1 MKLKLALVLL
11 FLAQP
16 AFAQESQLELDTSKF
31 PEWMVAPAKYKA
43 DQMVYADWEKVQSS
57 GAKAFE
63 AFEYGKAETLLKQAV
78 VMAQDIGPGDIRIAK
93 SPGDLGRLLELRG
106 RFDEAEPLLEQE
118 LYLKERAIGQD
129 YPKLIPNMEDLIRFY
144 LVNGTRDKAGPLTED
159 LMNFVQGKFRE
170 QASKAEA
177 ETKLK
182 KGSPLIG
189 WAGTAQL
196 EMRGP
201 LLDWSITCDK
211 LGDTYRYIGK
221 PAMAE
226 KLYKTALDV
235 KATVLGKRHLSLAN
249 SYDNLGR
256 VCMSKGE
263 KKDAESYFLEALS
276 ISQEVLEKNDPA
288 LFGRMDRLAKCYI
301 EQKKFAQAEALYRQ
315 AAATFAGNK
324 DYLQRSLFGLGCL
337 YSDQRRYGQAA
348 SALGRALSLA
358 RETNGSCSI
367 QIVPYL
373 RKYAYVA
380 YYSGGKGKMQNLH
393 ALANYIAPEVKPL
406 QASAATGKFKLK

>member
-1 MKLKLALVLL
+1 MKLKLILMLL

-16 AFAQESQLELDTSKF
+16 AFAQESQLDLDTSKF
-31 PEWMVAPAKYKA
+31 PEWMIRPAKYKA
-43 DQMVYADWEKVQSS
+43 DQQVYAEWEKVQCS

-63 AFEYGKAETLLKQAV
+63 AFEYGKAERLLKEAV
-78 VMAQDIGPGDIRIAK
+78 NMAQEIGPGDIRIAK
-93 SPGDLGRLLELRG
+93 SPGDLGRLLEVRG
-106 RFDEAEPLLEQE
+106 RFDEAEPYLEQE
-118 LYLKERAIGQD
+118 LYLKERAIGRD
-129 YPKLIPNMEDLIRFY
+129 YPQLIPSMEDLIRFY

-159 LMNFVQGKFRE
+159 LINFVQGKYRE
-170 QASKAEA
+170 QAKQAE

-189 WAGTAQL
+189 WAGTAQM

-221 PAMAE
+221 PDMAE

-256 VCMSKGE
+256 VSMTKGE
-263 KKDAESYFLEALS
+263 LKDAESYYLESLS

-301 EQKKFAQAEALYRQ
+301 EQKKFAQAEAVYKQ
-315 AAATFAGNK
+315 AIAMFGGNK
-324 DYLQRSLFGLGCL
+324 DYLQRALFSLGCM
-337 YSDQRRYGQAA
+337 YSDQRRYGSA
-348 SALGRALSLA
+348 SAMLGRALSLA
-358 RETNGSCSI
+358 RETNGNYSI

-373 RKYAYVA
+373 RRYAYVA
-380 YYSGGKGKMQNLH
+380 YYTGGKGRMQNLH
-393 ALANYIAPEVKPL
+393 AQANYIAPEVKSL
-406 QASAATGKFKLK
+406 QANAAVAGKFKVK